1 MKKTSFLLLL
11 ISNIFWNHT
20 SIAQRTILQYLSG
33 TDKDHTVRWDF
44 LCTKGRNSG
53 KWSTIAV
60 PANWEQQGFGT
71 YNYYKDFQ
79 NPDEQ
84 GLYKYAFNVAP
95 QYKNKRIFIVFDAA
109 MTDAEVTINGRPAGP
124 MHQGGFYQFKY
135 DITGLLQFD
144 RPNLL
149 EVTVSKHSSNASI
162 NGAERK
168 ADFWLLGGIFR
179 PVYLEIVPTVFIERV
194 AIDAQANGDFNG
206 QVFSNASS
214 NQTIE
219 AQVYD
224 LADKAVDSPFQLQPG
239 DTVLA
244 HHFAGIKN
252 WNPETP
258 NLYYVKIAIKEGAK
272 TIHEIRQ
279 RFGFRTAELRPQDG
293 FYVNGVK
300 VIFKGVC
307 RHSEWPETGRTLSR
321 DIHLLD
327 IRLIKDMNMNAVRMS
342 HYPPDKEFLDLCD
355 SLGLFVLDE
364 LTGWQAAYDTVTGRR
379 LVKELVVRDVN
390 HPSIVLWD
398 NGNEGGWNRALDH
411 DYALYDPQKRHVI
424 HPWERFDGTNTKH
437 YPDFKYIQ
445 TEVANAKEVFFPTEF
460 MHGLFD
466 GGQGAAL
473 DDFWTEMMKHPHAA
487 GGFLWSF
494 HDEGLVRGDRH
505 DSIDVAGNQAPD
517 GIVGP
522 HREKEGSY
530 YTIKNIWSP
539 VYVAPAPAASGS
551 SLLPVGFD
559 GTFPVEN
566 RYLYTNLRDCRFEW
580 KWVAFPGAGEKG
592 SGASSISGMQI
603 LQAGLMQAP
612 ALAPGE
618 KGVWQIPVAG
628 IGAAAI
634 GADAL
639 YLLAYNAK
647 GDTIC
652 TWSWALHSPADIAKK
667 AAATGVAT
675 RTPASTTRTTVQP
688 AASAKPADIMITD
701 SAGVFQVSCDGI
713 QYRFDPK
720 TGLLVNV
727 VNGKQTISL
736 GGGPSLAGTNGTQ
749 ILGQFRHSRQGNEY
763 IIEPIY
769 KGDSLRVKWIF
780 QKGRLPKLEYS
791 YLPADTVD
799 FMGIT
804 FNYPEEKIKGM
815 RWMGR
820 GPYRVWKNREKG
832 PQLGVWEKAYNN
844 TITGE
849 NWDYP
854 EFKGWHAE
862 LYWVTLQN
870 KEADFTVYTDRPA
883 IYLGML
889 QPEKP
894 GAAAN
899 NNTSPPFPSPG
910 PPFPAGNIGFMNAI
924 SAIGTKFQRPE
935 VMGPQSQRT
944 VPPKGVR
951 VSGALYF
958 DFR

>member
-1 MKKTSFLLLL
+1 MFFLLIVHLGGS
-11 ISNIFWNHT
+11 IFGSNPA
-20 SIAQRTILQYLSG
+20 IAQSTILQYLSG
-33 TDKDHTVRWDF
+33 TDKDHTVQWDF
-44 LCTKGRNSG
+44 FCTKGRNSG

-60 PANWEQQGFGT
+60 PSNWEQQGFGT
-71 YNYYKDFQ
+71 YNYYKDLQ

-84 GLYKYAFNVAP
+84 GLYKYHFNVASF
-95 QYKNKRIFIVFDAA
+95 YKGKKIFIVFDAA

-124 MHQGGFYQFKY
+124 IHQGGFYQFKY
-135 DITGLLQFD
+135 DITDLLQFD
-144 RPNLL
+144 QPNLL

-162 NGAERK
+162 NMAERK
-168 ADFWLLGGIFR
+168 ADFWLFGGIFR
-179 PVYLEIVPTVFIERV
+179 PVYLEIVPAVFIERV
-194 AIDAQANGDFNG
+194 AIDARANGDFKL
-206 QVFSNASS
+206 QVFSNAGRD
-214 NQTIE
+214 QIVE

-224 LADKAVDSPFQLQPG
+224 LLDKAVDEPFRLRAG
-239 DTVLA
+239 DSVLT
-244 HHFAGIKN
+244 HHFAGIKC
-252 WNPETP
+252 WNPEAP
-258 NLYYVKIAIKEGAK
+258 HLYYVKVALKEGAK
-272 TIHEIRQ
+272 TIHEVRQ

-327 IRLIKDMNMNAVRMS
+327 IRLIKGMNMNAVRMS

-411 DYALYDPQKRHVI
+411 DYALYDPQKRQVI
-424 HPWERFDGTNTKH
+424 HPWERFDGTNTHH

-494 HDEGLVRGDRH
+494 HDEGVVRGDRH

-522 HREKEGSY
+522 HREKEASY
-530 YTIKNIWSP
+530 YTIKEIWSP
-539 VYVAPAPAASGS
+539 VYVDPGS
-551 SLLPVGFD
+551 SLLLASFD
-559 GTFPVEN
+559 GKIAVEN
-566 RYLYTNLRDCRFEW
+566 RYLFTNLRQCRFEW
-580 KWVAFPGAGEKG
+580 KWVVFPAAGETGGG
-592 SGASSISGMQI
+592 SSGLSGMQI
-603 LQAGLMQAP
+603 LQAGLLQAP
-612 ALAPGE
+612 ALAPGG
-618 KGVWQIPVAG
+618 KGRLMIPVTARG
-628 IGAAAI
+628 K
-634 GADAL
+634 ADAL
-639 YLLAYNAK
+639 YLLAYDAK

-652 TWSWALHSPADIAKK
+652 TWSWALHSPADIVKK
-667 AAATGVAT
+667 V
-675 RTPASTTRTTVQP
+675 V
-688 AASAKPADIMITD
+688 ASAKAGADAKSADIMTAD
-701 SAGVFQVSCDGI
+701 SADVFRVDCDGI
-713 QYRFDPK
+713 QYRFDTA

-727 VNGKQTISL
+727 VNGKQAISL
-736 GGGPSLAGTNGTQ
+736 GGGPALAGTGREGMPS
-749 ILGQFRHSRQGNEY
+749 LERWGHYPQGNKY
-763 IIEPIY
+763 IIEPLY
-769 KGDSLRVKWIF
+769 KGDSLRIKWIF
-780 QKGRLPKLEYS
+780 QHGQLPQLEYS

-820 GPYRVWKNREKG
+820 GPYRVWKNRRKG

-870 KEADFTVYTDRPA
+870 KESDFTVYTDRPG
-883 IYLGML
+883 IYLEML

-894 GAAAN
+894 GAAGN

-910 PPFPAGNIGFMNAI
+910 STFPGGNIGFMNAI

-935 VMGPQSQRT
+935 LMGPQSQRT

-951 VSGALYF
+951 VSGTLHF